1 MASESDIEDE
11 PPHTPSQE
19 AIFSSDMESLEAI
32 LAAVDVN
39 ARDEGGATLL
49 HYALQRQASN
59 PDVVR
64 FLLQHGADPNVQPLT
79 SDTTAGWTSLHYCAS
94 NSKAELA
101 AMLLDA
107 GAEVDAREFET
118 IPIVLDAGIAVE
130 STTPLLQC
138 FKKYHPV
145 HTLSIVIV
153 LLSRGADPYQR
164 DETGNNAYTLVM
176 NLCHREPPQLP
187 IYSLLCNVRSAG
199 GWRKY
204 ANEPRARLLLLRTL
218 TERGRAT
225 PPRGDVLARLFETRS
240 RHALPPPV
248 FFHVLTF
255 WRTVRDAKY

>member
-1 MASESDIEDE
+1 MASESDIELDIDE

-59 PDVVR
+59 PEVVR

-118 IPIVLDAGIAVE
+118 IPIVLDAWNAVE

-138 FKKYHPV
+138 FKNYHPV

-164 DETGNNAYTLVM
+164 DETGNNAYTLAM
-176 NLCHREPPQLP
+176 KLP
-187 IYSLLCNVRSAG
+187 IYSLLFNVRSAG

-240 RHALPPPV
+240 RSALPPPV

-255 WRTVRDAKY
+255 WRTNRDAEY